1 MGNQTSR
8 GSGRVLLTDG
18 TIHEYK
24 KPLAV
29 AELMLEHP
37 QQVVVEFQR
46 LKNGTKPK
54 PLPADMLLETN
65 KVYMMIPK
73 KRGNSLS
80 TEDARRLLLR
90 ANVILDSGSF
100 VSAYTGFLPLFARM
114 CPAAVV
120 KSKKKEHK
128 DEKGVVVSKPA
139 LFRDLGLDSEE
150 RGLRFYGCH
159 ALIIPGLLRS
169 CNELEEIV
177 AMVEEKRRKLLF
189 CYKFLVGELEQ
200 RLTTNV
206 MAYKTRQ
213 ELKCHK
219 KDDMIRAIDMRS
231 TALQLHHQAMKWFH
245 FYKSL

>member
-1 MGNQTSR
+1 MGNQASH

-37 QQVVVEFQR
+37 QQVVVEFQPI
-46 LKNGTKPK
+46 KNGTKPK

-90 ANVILDSGSF
+90 ANVILDTGSF

-128 DEKGVVVSKPA
+128 DEKVLVVSKPA
-139 LFRDLGLDSEE
+139 SFRDLGLDLEE
-150 RGLRFYGCH
+150 RGEYVLSRQLSMKNTWKPSLDTIKEKGVKAKICH
-159 ALIIPGLLRS
+159 CLL
-169 CNELEEIV
+169 L
-177 AMVEEKRRKLLF
+177 
-189 CYKFLVGELEQ
+189 
-200 RLTTNV
+200 
-206 MAYKTRQ
+206 
-213 ELKCHK
+213 
-219 KDDMIRAIDMRS
+219 D
-231 TALQLHHQAMKWFH
+231 
-245 FYKSL
+245 